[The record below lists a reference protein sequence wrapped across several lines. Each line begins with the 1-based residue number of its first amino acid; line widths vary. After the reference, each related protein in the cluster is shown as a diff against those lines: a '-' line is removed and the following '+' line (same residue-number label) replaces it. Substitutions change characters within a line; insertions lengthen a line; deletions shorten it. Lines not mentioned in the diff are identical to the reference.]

1 MDRTDAG
8 RIRSRIVTVVRR
20 ETPLAGAAQRALV
33 GRVTLDDVLALLA
46 EQLRAMSLAVET
58 EQLQERRARR

>member
-1 MDRTDAG
+1 MERTDTG

-20 ETPLAGAAQRALV
+20 ETPLVGAAQRALV

-46 EQLRAMSLAVET
+46 EQLRAMCLAVET
-58 EQLQERRARR
+58 RQLQERRARR

>member
-33 GRVTLDDVLALLA
+33 GRMTMDEVLALLS
-46 EQLRAMSLAVET
+46 ERLRALSLAVET
-58 EQLQERRARR
+58 SQLQEWRARR

>member
-1 MDRTDAG
+1 MERTDAG

-20 ETPLAGAAQRALV
+20 ETSLAGAAQRALV
-33 GRVTLDDVLALLA
+33 GRVTMADVLALLS

-58 EQLQERRARR
+58 KQLQERRARR

>member
-8 RIRSRIVTVVRR
+8 RIRSRIVTVMRR
-20 ETPLAGAAQRALV
+20 ETALAGAAQRALV

-46 EQLRAMSLAVET
+46 EQLRAMCLAVET
-58 EQLQERRARR
+58 RQLQERRARR